1 MQLLQHVSNADLQV
15 ARHCPMQMGA
25 LSCSLQNLRRRKQD
39 ALQIRSEVDT
49 RGQLLIALEAILH
62 VHFSFVKVL

>member
-1 MQLLQHVSNADLQV
+1 MQLLQHVSNADFQV

-25 LSCSLQNLRRRKQD
+25 LSYSLQSLRRRKQD

-49 RGQLLIALEAILH
+49 RAVLIVYH
-62 VHFSFVKVL
+62 C